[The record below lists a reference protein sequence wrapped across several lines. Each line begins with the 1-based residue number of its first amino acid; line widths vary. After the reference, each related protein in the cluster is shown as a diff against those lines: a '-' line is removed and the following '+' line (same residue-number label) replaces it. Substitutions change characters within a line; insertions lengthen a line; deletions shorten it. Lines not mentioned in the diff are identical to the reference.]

1 MAVAVTNGG
10 PTIYSITL
18 LWQAHYKRHSK
29 KWQTYWHFSSCF
41 SIMKSPD
48 CLSLSASFFQTSV
61 S

>member
-29 KWQTYWHFSSCF
+29 IGRPT
-41 SIMKSPD
+41 SI
-48 CLSLSASFFQTSV
+48 SLLAF
-61 S
+61 